1 MLACNN
7 CDSSDLT
14 FALHALVHVAHSR
27 QCFQFASPGRV
38 KSQDLDFSMCLT
50 HLQNGIIFPKH
61 LLQLKEDQMLTNVK
75 STTLMIA
82 LFCVIN
88 LCYANTANAEQ
99 PNDLATVDPVKFS
112 FAFFGCNR
120 LDKEGVESTHSD
132 STANIAQ
139 LLQSFKDIANSPV
152 PPNYLFLAGD
162 IVKGKKPGTKKL
174 SKELAEWVKLVSDPN
189 QNPLIQKNIPIVAF
203 TGNHELLV
211 NQEDGKNCIYAQ
223 CPNPPAYLYW
233 QDYMG
238 KTNAFIFGKN
248 GPVTNAN
255 GGKDDLLTD
264 EKRLSYS
271 FRSGDV
277 FFIILNT
284 DTQIDAVT
292 IGDIPL
298 HWIKQQLK
306 AAQQDHNVNHIFVM
320 GHKPLLS
327 SDNNGSD
334 TTGNGTIRSA
344 EAEAFYALLNNP
356 AGDNSSTSKVRI
368 FLAAHAHEWN
378 YMPKM
383 TVGNIAGIVPQIIAG
398 NGGSPPN
405 SSWLNDDAYFGYT
418 LVEITQ
424 SGVVT
429 AKSFGRPFDT
439 KEYYKQSPIE
449 PATLRATYTLYT
461 PGNNKQVTL
470 KH

>member
-1 MLACNN
+1 
-7 CDSSDLT
+7 
-14 FALHALVHVAHSR
+14 
-27 QCFQFASPGRV
+27 
-38 KSQDLDFSMCLT
+38 
-50 HLQNGIIFPKH
+50 
-61 LLQLKEDQMLTNVK
+61 MLTDVK
-75 STTLMIA
+75 STTLMVA

-99 PNDLATVDPVKFS
+99 PNDLATIDPVKFS

-120 LDKEGVESTHSD
+120 LDKKGVESTHSD

-238 KTNAFIFGKN
+238 KTNTFIFGKN
-248 GPVTNAN
+248 GPVTNAS

-284 DTQIDAVT
+284 DT
-292 IGDIPL
+292 
-298 HWIKQQLK
+298 
-306 AAQQDHNVNHIFVM
+306 
-320 GHKPLLS
+320 
-327 SDNNGSD
+327 
-334 TTGNGTIRSA
+334 
-344 EAEAFYALLNNP
+344 
-356 AGDNSSTSKVRI
+356 
-368 FLAAHAHEWN
+368 
-378 YMPKM
+378 
-383 TVGNIAGIVPQIIAG
+383 
-398 NGGSPPN
+398 
-405 SSWLNDDAYFGYT
+405 
-418 LVEITQ
+418 
-424 SGVVT
+424 
-429 AKSFGRPFDT
+429 
-439 KEYYKQSPIE
+439 
-449 PATLRATYTLYT
+449 
-461 PGNNKQVTL
+461 
-470 KH
+470 